1 MIYEIEKI
9 LEMRFVILVQMNVD
23 TTSDFFYF
31 KPKPLKKLKKKS
43 SFYRFLLVPFM
54 YFHLH
59 RLLRRSNIEITHSFK
74 QNSIHNVIC
83 NISRNTAGH
92 FIIIYC

>member
-31 KPKPLKKLKKKS
+31 KPKPLKKLKKKVVS
-43 SFYRFLLVPFM
+43 TDPYWYLL
-54 YFHLH
+54 
-59 RLLRRSNIEITHSFK
+59 
-74 QNSIHNVIC
+74 C
-83 NISRNTAGH
+83 ISTYTD
-92 FIIIYC
+92 F